1 MVACA
6 KDFGELSTAIVH
18 SCEEL
23 TFASDQSRMICRIL
37 ALRALLQ
44 SLQVKFCSKDPNAD
58 LRTPTLRSGHN
69 EADLVSPRLVI

>member
-6 KDFGELSTAIVH
+6 KDFGEFSTVIVH

-37 ALRALLQ
+37 VLRALLQ
-44 SLQVKFCSKDPNAD
+44 SLQVRSCSKDPNAD
-58 LRTPTLRSGHN
+58 LRTPTLRSCHN
-69 EADLVSPRLVI
+69 GVDFVSSWLVM